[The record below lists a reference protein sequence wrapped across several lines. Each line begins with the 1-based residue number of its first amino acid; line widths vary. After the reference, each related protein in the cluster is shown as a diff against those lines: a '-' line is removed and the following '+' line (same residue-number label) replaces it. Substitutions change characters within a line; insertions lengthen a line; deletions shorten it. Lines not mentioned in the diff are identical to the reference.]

1 MQGETVHPW
10 SMILSP
16 HSFALR
22 KYSHV
27 QPVWKCAGMQEE
39 DLQSMRRLG
48 RDPKDVDDVA
58 WFFRHKG
65 GRCSWLDPC
74 FSLASVLAELSL
86 GYVF

>member
-39 DLQSMRRLG
+39 DMLEMTRMG
-48 RDPKDVDDVA
+48 MDFEDVEDVA
-58 WFFRHKG
+58 WYFRHKG
-65 GRCSWLDPC
+65 GKLGGT
-74 FSLASVLAELSL
+74 VLNL
-86 GYVF
+86 GYVC

>member
-1 MQGETVHPW
+1 MCCRCRVRLFNDFYLP
-10 SMILSP
+10 
-16 HSFALR
+16 FALR

-39 DLQSMRRLG
+39 DLQEMKRLG
-48 RDPKDVDDVA
+48 RDAKDVDDVA
-58 WFFRHKG
+58 WYFRHKG